1 MRHFNKEF
9 KPEYNAFLILDER
22 IKELSI
28 KMEERAS
35 AFRWEQTEGEAYLK
49 ALTIARDSL
58 KWDKETA

>member
-9 KPEYNAFLILDER
+9 KPEYNAFLILDEK
-22 IKELSI
+22 IIELRRE
-28 KMEERAS
+28 EERAS